1 MPLFRTD
8 PSRIFADR
16 RALDPSFIP
25 SRLPHREE
33 EVERL
38 VLDLSPAARGERPTN
53 VLIYG
58 KTGTG
63 KTAVTRFV
71 GRALNEESGGRAKYV
86 HVNCE
91 ISYTPFLVLTKILS
105 ELRGGQP
112 EAYTGFSQD
121 YVYGKILSAVSAS
134 GVSLVV
140 ALDEMDRLMARG
152 GEGLLYLLLD
162 ANERLDSGSIGVIG
176 IANDIGITRGLDPR
190 VRSRLSEDKIV
201 FPPYTTT
208 QLMDILRD
216 RARVALRPGTWDDGV
231 LELIA
236 LTAAAEH
243 GDARRAIELL
253 RLAGDIADS
262 RGSDRITEEHVV
274 EARRRAEEDYL
285 RRLVETLPLHQ
296 KAVLMA
302 ICELLNR
309 GAPMITMSV
318 LYGAYSNIVSFAG
331 LQPLTQRR
339 VRDFVHDL
347 ATMGLISAE
356 VRSFGREGRTTVVTA
371 KSDPAKLRQ
380 ILLQDEL
387 LGSLGG
393 GGFGGQRTLL

>member
-8 PSRIFADR
+8 PSRIFSDR
-16 RALDPSFIP
+16 KALDPSFIP
-25 SRLPHREE
+25 SRLPHREAE
-33 EVERL
+33 IERL

-63 KTAVTRFV
+63 KTAVAKFV
-71 GRALNEESGGRAKYV
+71 GRALNEESGGRARYV

-91 ISYTPFLVLTKILS
+91 VSYTPFLVLARVLS

-121 YVYGKILSAVSAS
+121 YVYNKLLSTVSAT
-134 GVSLVV
+134 GTSLVV

-152 GEGLLYLLLD
+152 GEALLYLLME
-162 ANERLDSGSIGVIG
+162 ANERLDGGSIGVIG
-176 IANDIGITRGLDPR
+176 IANDIGITGGLDPR

-201 FPPYTTT
+201 FTPYTTT
-208 QLMDILRD
+208 QLMDILRE
-216 RARVALRPGTWDDGV
+216 RASVALRPGAWDEGV

-253 RLAGDIADS
+253 RLAGDIADA
-262 RGSDRITEEHVV
+262 RDSDRIREEDVL

-296 KAVLMA
+296 KALLMA
-302 ICELLNR
+302 ITELLLK
-309 GAPMITMSV
+309 GAPMVTMSV
-318 LYGAYSNIVSFAG
+318 LYGAYSNIASYLG
-331 LQPLTQRR
+331 LQPLSQRR
-339 VRDFVHDL
+339 IRDFVHDL
-347 ATMGLISAE
+347 STLGLISAE
-356 VRSFGREGRTTVVTA
+356 VRSFGREGRTTVVTPR
-371 KSDPAKLRQ
+371 SDPVKIKQ
-380 ILLQDEL
+380 ILLGDEL
-387 LGSLGG
+387 FQPLDG